1 MQPLYNKVLL
11 PDEEI
16 FRVLGASREEAA
28 CTTNILMQPL
38 YNKILLPDEEILEYW
53 VQAERR
59 WSVQP
64 KHIDAA
70 FV

>member
-1 MQPLYNKVLL
+1 
-11 PDEEI
+11 
-16 FRVLGASREEAA
+16 
-28 CTTNILMQPL
+28 MQPL